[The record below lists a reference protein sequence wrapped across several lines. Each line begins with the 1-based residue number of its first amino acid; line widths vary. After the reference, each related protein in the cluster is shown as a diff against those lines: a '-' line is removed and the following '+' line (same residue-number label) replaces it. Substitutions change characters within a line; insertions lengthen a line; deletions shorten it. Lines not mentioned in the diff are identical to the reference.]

1 MKTIFKQQIIGV
13 QVTPDFKDTILLQEL
28 FTIYGNIIKTRLGLN
43 HLDDIDS
50 ELKAVIIL
58 ELFGEE
64 TQINLFQNE
73 LLAVKGLKL
82 GKMSF

>member
-1 MKTIFKQQIIGV
+1 MAAFIQKIIGV
-13 QVTPDFKDTILLQEL
+13 QLTPDVNNAKKLQEI

-43 HLDDIDS
+43 HLEDVDL
-50 ELKAVIIL
+50 ELNAVIIL
-58 ELFGEE
+58 ELYGEE
-64 TQINLFQNE
+64 TQINHFQDE

>member
-1 MKTIFKQQIIGV
+1 MAAFIQKIIGV
-13 QVTPDFKDTILLQEL
+13 QLTPDVNNAKKLQEI

-43 HLDDIDS
+43 HLEDVD
-50 ELKAVIIL
+50 LGLNAVIVL
-58 ELFGEE
+58 ELYGEE
-64 TQINLFQNE
+64 TQINLFQDE

>member
-1 MKTIFKQQIIGV
+1 MATFIQEIIGV
-13 QVTPDFKDTILLQEL
+13 QLNPDVIDTPKLQEI

-43 HLDDIDS
+43 HLDDQDAG
-50 ELKAVIIL
+50 LNAVILL
-58 ELFGEE
+58 ELYGEE
-64 TQINLFQNE
+64 SQINHFQDE

>member
-1 MKTIFKQQIIGV
+1 MAAFIQKIIGV
-13 QVTPDFKDTILLQEL
+13 QLTPDVNNAKKLQEI

-43 HLDDIDS
+43 HLEDTD
-50 ELKAVIIL
+50 LGLNAVIVL
-58 ELFGEE
+58 ELYGEE
-64 TQINLFQNE
+64 TQINRFQDE

>member
-1 MKTIFKQQIIGV
+1 MTDFKQQIIGV
-13 QVTPDFKDTILLQEL
+13 QVTPQFKNTNQLQEL

-43 HLDDIDS
+43 HLDDVDPG
-50 ELKAVIIL
+50 LKAVIIL
-58 ELFGEE
+58 ELYGDE

-73 LLAVKGLKL
+73 LLAVPGLKL

>member
-1 MKTIFKQQIIGV
+1 MAAFIQKIIGV
-13 QVTPDFKDTILLQEL
+13 QLTPDVNNAKKLQEI

-43 HLDDIDS
+43 HLEDVD
-50 ELKAVIIL
+50 LGLNAVIVL
-58 ELFGEE
+58 ELYGEE
-64 TQINLFQNE
+64 AQINRFQDE

>member
-1 MKTIFKQQIIGV
+1 MATFIQQIIGV
-13 QVTPDFKDTILLQEL
+13 QLNPDEINTPKLQEI

-43 HLDDIDS
+43 HLDDLDS
-50 ELKAVIIL
+50 GLDAVIVL
-58 ELFGEE
+58 ELYGEE
-64 TQINLFQNE
+64 AQINHFQDE

>member
-1 MKTIFKQQIIGV
+1 MAAFIQKIIGV
-13 QVTPDFKDTILLQEL
+13 QLTPDVNNAKKLQEI

-43 HLDDIDS
+43 HLEDVD
-50 ELKAVIIL
+50 LGLNAVIVL
-58 ELFGEE
+58 ELYGEE
-64 TQINLFQNE
+64 TQINRFQDE